1 MNNDASCLQN
11 KFAYVEACKLFFA
24 ADFYNVTFFL
34 FACSVFLKNVF
45 MKRLQGHL
53 LFLDHSDN
61 QESLGDPTCDSD
73 ETSLSLLRH
82 FESKKKF
89 VRETIKRHQL

>member
-1 MNNDASCLQN
+1 MNKDAY
-11 KFAYVEACKLFFA
+11 KFAYVEECIFFFRA
-24 ADFYNVTFFL
+24 ADQTFFL
-34 FACSVFLKNVF
+34 FACSVFLNNVF

-53 LFLDHSDN
+53 LFLDHRDN
-61 QESLGDPTCDSD
+61 QEALGDPTCDSD

-89 VRETIKRHQL
+89 VRETIKQHHLRLF